1 LAAAKSLR
9 KSLPGILRFPLL
21 ETRRPNPPIRSGLHY
36 RYARIGFPHGTV
48 YFKIIGFGEPTTYR
62 ICQFRSPGDG
72 EEMERRLAAIVCAD
86 VAGYSRMMGADEE
99 GTHAAFKAHRSA
111 TYPIILNHGG
121 RVVKN
126 TGDGFL
132 LEFPSIV
139 GAIESSIAMQA
150 LMAERNNHL
159 PGDRVMQFR
168 LGVHMGDVIADEDEV
183 FGDGVN
189 IAVRLEAVAAPGGV
203 AVSAKAYHEASKHL
217 SVTLVDAGSHR
228 FKNIEDTINV
238 WTWAPSGSDAR
249 GREPKSTS
257 SLPAQYR
264 TAIVGVLP
272 FANLSDS
279 SDEYFSDGLTEDLIH
294 ALSLQS
300 FYRVLSRNSTFSFKD
315 KNLSARLIA
324 REIDAT
330 YLIQGSVRRA
340 GTKIRVTAELVAP
353 ENGEQLWTGRYDRDI
368 GDLFAMQDEITT
380 SLSAALAPE
389 IYRAE
394 ASAPS
399 RSSSTDLTAWDR
411 FLRGLSHYYRHTKA
425 DFEASIDLFREAIAL
440 DPALAIARAY
450 LATIMVQGVQY
461 GWIKST
467 SQLWTEAMNL
477 AESSVRLDPHS
488 SFAFS
493 ILSYMHAMEGH
504 YEAAMEAAKR
514 AVKLNPYDMGARGV
528 LGISHLVIGE
538 HRQAIE
544 LFSAAV
550 QRGNSDPRYKW
561 AALNAFSHYLVGQ
574 YDASLSWAREALY
587 LNPNHLQVLAVR
599 AAALAQLGRTE
610 EAAKAAEVLL
620 TNFPGLTVERHLRNF
635 RWKTPA
641 DIAHFRDGLLK
652 AGVPFSKLTLVDSTS
667 KRTA

>member
-1 LAAAKSLR
+1 
-9 KSLPGILRFPLL
+9 
-21 ETRRPNPPIRSGLHY
+21 
-36 RYARIGFPHGTV
+36 
-48 YFKIIGFGEPTTYR
+48 
-62 ICQFRSPGDG
+62 
-72 EEMERRLAAIVCAD
+72 
-86 VAGYSRMMGADEE
+86 MMGADEG

-139 GAIESSIAMQA
+139 GAIESAVAMQA

-159 PGDRVMQFR
+159 PPDRVMQFR
-168 LGVHMGDVIADEDEV
+168 MGVHMGDVIADEDEV

-189 IAVRLEAVAAPGGV
+189 IAVRLESVAVPGGV

-217 SVTLVDAGSHR
+217 SVTLADGGSHR
-228 FKNIEDTINV
+228 FKNIEETVNV
-238 WTWAPSGSDAR
+238 WTWEPGASDSRA
-249 GREPKSTS
+249 REPRNISN
-257 SLPAQYR
+257 LPAQYR

-272 FANLSDS
+272 FANLSGS
-279 SDEYFSDGLTEDLIH
+279 ADEYFSDGLTEDLIH

-300 FYRVLSRNSTFSFKD
+300 FYRVLSRNSTFGFKGKD
-315 KNLSARLIA
+315 LSARLIA

-340 GTKIRVTAELVAP
+340 GDKIRVTAELIAP
-353 ENGEQLWTGRYDRDI
+353 ENGEQLWAGRYDRDI

-394 ASAPS
+394 ASAPA

-425 DFEASIDLFREAIAL
+425 DFEASIRLFREAIAL
-440 DPALAIARAY
+440 DPALSIAHAY
-450 LATIMVQGVQY
+450 LATVMVQGVQY

-467 SQLWTEAMNL
+467 SQLWAEAMNL
-477 AESSVRLDPHS
+477 AESSVRLDPRS
-488 SFAFS
+488 SFAFA
-493 ILSYMHAMEGH
+493 ILSYMHAMEGN

-528 LGISHLVIGE
+528 LGIAHLVIGE

-544 LFSAAV
+544 LFSTAV

-561 AALNAFSHYLVGQ
+561 PALNAFSHYLLGQ

-599 AAALAQLGRTE
+599 AAALAELGRTE
-610 EAAKAAEVLL
+610 EAAKAAEILL
-620 TNFPGLTVERHLRNF
+620 TSFPTLTVERHLRNF
-635 RWKTPA
+635 RWKSPA
-641 DIAHFRDGLLK
+641 DIAHYREGLSK
-652 AGVPFSKLTLVDSTS
+652 AGVPSTKLTLVQSVS
-667 KRTA
+667 KRTANS